1 MTPIDDETLMAFT
14 DGELSEERAAEVA
27 AALAASAELRARLQ
41 TMRNT
46 DDLLRAAVAPS
57 LDMPERFAQLLQTE
71 SPSNVVPLKRSSRA
85 ASWWMPTGA
94 AIAAALAVWMSST
107 ALVTTQTAGW
117 LRQVEDGVAI
127 SGALEA
133 AAMNTHSGDLVRVGD
148 LNIRPVVSF
157 IGNDG
162 RSCRELHV
170 RDKEMAARII
180 ACRDLDE
187 DEWCIEA
194 LANIPTHEFTD
205 TYQTAAAPRNAVIE
219 AAIARIG
226 VKATMGA
233 EEENAAIARKWAVK

>member
-1 MTPIDDETLMAFT
+1 MTPIDDETLMAFA
-14 DGELSEERAAEVA
+14 DGELSEERAAEIA

-46 DDLLRAAVAPS
+46 DDLLRAAVAPN
-57 LDMPERFAQLLQTE
+57 LDMPERFAQLLQSE
-71 SPSNVVPLKRSSRA
+71 SPSNVVPLKRATRPT
-85 ASWWMPTGA
+85 WWMPAGA

-107 ALVTTQTAGW
+107 TLLTTQTAGW

-133 AAMNTHSGDLVRVGD
+133 AAMNTPSGDLVRVGD
-148 LNIRPVVSF
+148 LSIRPVVSF

-170 RDKEMAARII
+170 RDKEMAARMI

-194 LANIPTHEFTD
+194 LANIPTHEFAD
-205 TYQTAAAPRNAVIE
+205 TYQPAAAPKNAVIE

-233 EEENAAIARKWAVK
+233 EQENAAIARKWAVK

>member
-1 MTPIDDETLMAFT
+1 MTPIDDETLMAFV
-14 DGELSEERAAEVA
+14 DGELSEERAAEVE
-27 AALAASAELRARLQ
+27 AALAASPAMRARLQ
-41 TMRNT
+41 ATRNT

-57 LDMPERFAQLLQTE
+57 LDMPERFAQLLQPENT
-71 SPSNVVPLKRSSRA
+71 SNVVPLKRAPRTA
-85 ASWWMPTGA
+85 WWMPTGA

-107 ALVTTQTAGW
+107 SLLTTQTAGW

-127 SGALEA
+127 SGALET
-133 AAMNTHSGDLVRVGD
+133 AAMKTRSGDLVRVGD

-157 IGNDG
+157 VGNDG

-205 TYQTAAAPRNAVIE
+205 TYQTAAAPKNAVIE

-233 EEENAAIARKWAVK
+233 DEENAAIARKWTAK